1 MSAQPPSSVSPLP
14 SPSRL
19 TVLAFA
25 IPFTLVWASAFAATK
40 FALLDSSPLLF
51 LAMRFFCA
59 GALLLAWSHY
69 RGERIRPNGR
79 ELASLLLIA
88 ACNHALY
95 LGVSWSAMRE
105 VSAGL
110 ATIVIG
116 AAPIVVALLAVPLLR
131 ERLTGRKLAGL
142 LLGFAGMAFIV
153 RHRLGGPLDSWHGT
167 LMLLLALVLISL
179 GTVLYKR
186 LRIGVGSTANIALQL
201 LLASAIMLPWALS
214 VEQWSD
220 VHLNLRFAA
229 SMLWSVAVVSIAGY
243 TLWFALLRRT
253 DASSAS
259 AWFFLTPPLGLIVGW
274 AVLGEPLAL
283 ADFLGIVPVVIGI
296 VLVTLAPRAA
306 RPIAPSPPARLS
318 TQRACSADN
327 R

>member
-1 MSAQPPSSVSPLP
+1 MPVLPSSATR

-19 TVLAFA
+19 PVLAFA

-40 FALLDSSPLLF
+40 FALLDSPPLLF

-59 GALLLAWSHY
+59 GVLLLAWSYH

-95 LGVSWSAMRE
+95 LGVSWNAMRE
-105 VSAGL
+105 VSSGL

-116 AAPIVVALLAVPLLR
+116 AAPILVAILAVPVLH
-131 ERLTGRKLAGL
+131 ERLTGRKIAGL

-153 RHRLGGPLDSWHGT
+153 RHRLGGQLDSWHGT
-167 LMLLLALVLISL
+167 LMLMLALVLISL

-186 LRIGVGSTANIALQL
+186 LRIGIGSTANIALQL
-201 LLASAIMLPWALS
+201 LLASAIILPWGLA
-214 VEQWSD
+214 VEHWSN

-229 SMLWSVAVVSIAGY
+229 SMLWSVAVVSIVGY

-283 ADFLGIVPVVIGI
+283 ADFLGIVPVIIGI
-296 VLVTLAPRAA
+296 VLVTRAPRIEPAT
-306 RPIAPSPPARLS
+306 APSPHTNLS
-318 TQRACSADN
+318 APKACSAGN